1 MPDAPYPDEPAEA
14 AEDVRYDLAGNPL
27 PPLPASALPA
37 APRPAA
43 ATPAPAWG
51 SPAQVPGGA
60 PPGFTAPPL
69 STPPPG
75 FTPPPGSVPRPGGF
89 TPPPGYQPPGARP
102 APAHAAP
109 TGPALWIGL
118 GVAALVVLGLIFGVA
133 ALKPVTVDAPKSYTT
148 YTAIDNTFSCD
159 QPGGWKLKESGVQ
172 GGAESQAM
180 FKLGHAQVHIVSDAV
195 GSLMADATSSSLI
208 PQKPAVQRLH
218 EADEHQLA
226 DELPGYDEGDAQ
238 PFQSK
243 VGDSRLSEWTAD
255 GGGGGK
261 LHGYRVTMLDKD
273 REITVI
279 CLSPQRNWAVLQP
292 AFQRIISSVVPGN
305 G

>member
-1 MPDAPYPDEPAEA
+1 MSQDALSPNGSAEGA
-14 AEDVRYDLAGNPL
+14 DDNVRYDLAGNPL
-27 PPLPASALPA
+27 PPLPSQTATPAGPRPPAPMAAASAPA
-37 APRPAA
+37 GASTIYAPPPAA
-43 ATPAPAWG
+43 AH
-51 SPAQVPGGA
+51 
-60 PPGFTAPPL
+60 
-69 STPPPG
+69 PPG
-75 FTPPPGSVPRPGGF
+75 FTPPPISTPAPGGF
-89 TPPPGYQPPGARP
+89 TPPPGYQPPGAKP
-102 APAHAAP
+102 ASTNAAP
-109 TGPALWIGL
+109 SGPALWIGL

-133 ALKPVTVDAPKSYTT
+133 RLKPVTVDAPKSYTT

-255 GGGGGK
+255 GGGAGK

-279 CLSPQRNWAVLQP
+279 CLSPERNWAVLQP
-292 AFQRIISSVVPGN
+292 AFQRIVSSVVPGS